1 MSIGF
6 AAVIWLCRPGMAN
19 NPCASPFTTT
29 VVASGKAVR
38 VTHRPQATAA
48 TFDCFYVYPTVSR
61 ETTDNADLHVQPAER
76 DVAIAQ
82 GSPFSIVCD
91 VYAPMYRQLTLT
103 ALLNKHYYE
112 KRYQEIAYASM
123 LQGWHEYL
131 SHYNRG
137 RPIVFIGHSQGA
149 QQLIRLLH
157 DEVETN
163 PALRKQLVMAVLL
176 GANVVVS
183 HDRRVPGSFTRLPLC
198 TSPHEAGC
206 VIAYST
212 FANPPPKNSIF
223 GIPGQGVSLPDQTAR
238 SGVSVACTNP
248 GALGG
253 GSASLTASFTI
264 GHTGYWWAPAHPA
277 PPSVATPWVS
287 YPGLFTAR
295 CVHRGDSS
303 WLSVTRSGSAG
314 AWPHLFIDT
323 PEWGLHRYDMAV
335 ALDALIR
342 DVASAEGAWR
352 MVACR
357 RRGFSCTSPVG
368 MHSSVSRLQQLRARC
383 PPAAADRSS
392 QRRLHYLRLQRRTT
406 SLLSGQ
412 AAPGLQ
418 RHARR

>member
-6 AAVIWLCRPGMAN
+6 AAVIWLCRPGMAS
-19 NPCASPFTTT
+19 NPCAAPFTTT

-61 ETTDNADLHVQPAER
+61 ETTDNADLRVQPAER

-82 GSPFSIVCD
+82 GSPFSSVCN
-91 VYAPMYRQLTLT
+91 VWAPMYRQLTLT
-103 ALLNKHYYE
+103 ALLNNHYYQ
-112 KRYQEIAYASM
+112 KQYQKIAYESM
-123 LQGWHEYL
+123 VQGWHEYL

-137 RPIVFIGHSQGA
+137 RPIVFIGHSQGG
-149 QQLIRLLH
+149 QLLIRLLH
-157 DEVETN
+157 NEVERD
-163 PALRKQLVMAVLL
+163 PALRKQVVMAVLL

-183 HDRRVPGSFTRLPLC
+183 TDRRVPGSFASLPLC
-198 TSPHEAGC
+198 TSLHEAWC

-212 FANPPPKNSIF
+212 FANPPPTNSIF
-223 GIPGQGVSLPDQTAR
+223 AIPGQGVSLPDETAR
-238 SGVSVACTNP
+238 SGVSIACTNP

-264 GHTGYWWAPAHPA
+264 GHTGYWWAPANPA
-277 PPSVATPWVS
+277 PRNVATPWVS
-287 YPGLFTAR
+287 YPGLFTAQ

-303 WLSVTRSGSAG
+303 WLSVTRNGSPG

-323 PEWGLHRYDMAV
+323 PEWGLHRYDMSV

-342 DVASAEGAWR
+342 DVGGAEGAWR

-357 RRGFSCTSPVG
+357 RRGFTCASPVG
-368 MHSSVSRLQQLRARC
+368 MHSSVSRLRRLQQRC
-383 PPAAADRSS
+383 PPAAAARSP
-392 QRRLHYLRLQRRTT
+392 QRRLPRLR
-406 SLLSGQ
+406 
-412 AAPGLQ
+412 
-418 RHARR
+418 

>member
-1 MSIGF
+1 MSFGF

-19 NPCASPFTTT
+19 NPCAAAFTTT
-29 VVASGKAVR
+29 AVASGKAGR
-38 VTHRPQATAA
+38 ITHRPQTTAA

-61 ETTDNADLHVQPAER
+61 EATDNADLHVQPAER

-82 GSPFSIVCD
+82 GSPFSGVCD
-91 VYAPMYRQLTLT
+91 VWAPMYRQLTLT
-103 ALLNKHYYE
+103 ALLNNHYYA
-112 KRYQEIAYASM
+112 KPYQAIAYASM
-123 LQGWHEYL
+123 VQGWHEYL

-149 QQLIRLLH
+149 QLLIRLLH
-157 DEVETN
+157 NEVEPN
-163 PALRKQLVMAVLL
+163 PALRKQFVMAVLL

-183 HDRRVPGSFTRLPLC
+183 HDPRVPGSFARLLLC

-223 GIPGQGVSLPDQTAR
+223 SIPGQGISLPDETAR

-253 GSASLTASFTI
+253 GSASLSASFTI
-264 GHTGYWWAPAHPA
+264 GHTGYWWAPADPA
-277 PPSVATPWVS
+277 PSTVTTPWVS
-287 YPGLFTAR
+287 YPGLFTAQ
-295 CVHRGDSS
+295 CMHRGDAS
-303 WLSVTRSGSAG
+303 WLSVTRNGSPS

-323 PEWGLHRYDMAV
+323 PEWGLHRYDMSV

-352 MVACR
+352 MVAYR
-357 RRGFSCTSPVG
+357 WRGFSCASPVG
-368 MHSSVSRLQQLRARC
+368 MHSSVSRLRQLRARC
-383 PPAAADRSS
+383 PPAAAARSS
-392 QRRLHYLRLQRRTT
+392 QRRLHYPHPQRRSM
-406 SLLSGQ
+406 SLSLGQ
-412 AAPGLQ
+412 VAPGLQ
-418 RHARR
+418 RRAPR